1 MGMCLSR
8 ARNDLARV
16 ALVGLCAVL
25 VAGLACVKRPP
36 PIMSP
41 PGATGEAPA
50 LCPVENG
57 IDETGNPACA
67 AGCRWDKATR
77 QCAPD
82 PTAGP
87 PAIPPTPAPAP
98 SGSPGPSPSADP
110 APGQPLP
117 QLPPASKP
125 SPPLPASDAI

>member
-1 MGMCLSR
+1 MCLSHHLRRSPPR
-8 ARNDLARV
+8 APRLASPW
-16 ALVGLCAVL
+16 LGVGLCAVL
-25 VAGLACVKRPP
+25 VASLACVKRPP
-36 PIMSP
+36 PIKSP
-41 PGATGEAPA
+41 PGATGDAPA

-57 IDETGNPACA
+57 IDESGNPACA

-82 PTAGP
+82 PAAGP
-87 PAIPPTPAPAP
+87 PNATTPAPT
-98 SGSPGPSPSADP
+98 PSADP